1 MPVLSDHAPTAVD
14 PLSALIFLFLLS
26 LSGLLSGT
34 ETALTAVSEASI
46 ARLAEEG
53 KPRAVLLKRL
63 LQQKGRVIAA
73 LLVGNNIVNTVLAVF
88 ATVVFQ
94 GVIGDSKVLPAW
106 AAPVVASVIAVAF
119 LLVFGEVLP
128 KSIAIAT
135 RVRWTMAA
143 AYPVAALTLA
153 TAPVTKLLAMLS
165 NGVLRLMGGK
175 GVDDIFD
182 LRELHSMA
190 NLSAD
195 AGVIDTMERNLI
207 QRASRLNDTR
217 VSEIMI
223 PRTDVQALEIGSSV
237 EQIRALFQKTPCTRI
252 PVYKGDLDDI
262 VGTLNFK
269 EFFRHDPG
277 AGRGFEIANYLHKP
291 LFVSG
296 AMFIGDMLNEM
307 RARRTHMAIV
317 LDEYGGTAGLI
328 TLEDAVEM
336 LVGRIDDEYDVI
348 ETPFERIDEHT
359 WEVDGR
365 VTDERM
371 VAKLGLNLPEEALQ
385 GFDTAAGL
393 ALRAFGNIPAE
404 GDSATYHG
412 LEITASNVRGQ
423 RVRRVRI
430 RLLSEEEKLQAVQDS
445 QSARRKP
452 TRPVAPSEPGIEP
465 EAPAV
470 RLNGE

>member
-1 MPVLSDHAPTAVD
+1 MD
-14 PLSALIFLFLLS
+14 PLSILIFLFLLS

-46 ARLAEEG
+46 ARLADEG
-53 KPRAVLLKRL
+53 KPRALLLKRL
-63 LQQKGRVIAA
+63 LAHKGRVIAA

-94 GVIGDSKVLPAW
+94 GVIRESEVLPLW
-106 AAPVVASVIAVAF
+106 AAPVAASVIAVTF

-128 KSIAIAT
+128 KSLAIT
-135 RVRWTMAA
+135 SRVAWSMAA
-143 AYPVAALTLA
+143 AYPVAVLTLA

-165 NGVLRLMGGK
+165 HGVLRALGGK
-175 GVDDIFD
+175 RAPDNIFD
-182 LRELHSMA
+182 LHEIHSVA

-223 PRTDVQALEIGSSV
+223 PRTDLQALEIGSSV
-237 EQIRALFQKTPCTRI
+237 EQIRALFQKTPFTRI
-252 PVYKGDLDDI
+252 PVYKEDLDDI
-262 VGTLNFK
+262 VGTLNLK

-277 AGRGFEIANYLHKP
+277 AGRGFEIVNYLHKP

-307 RARRTHMAIV
+307 RTRRTHLAIV

-336 LVGRIDDEYDVI
+336 LVGRIDDEYDIVEAPFRQVN
-348 ETPFERIDEHT
+348 ETT

-365 VTDERM
+365 VTDERL
-371 VAKLGLNLPEEALQ
+371 VAKLGLDLPEDALQ

-404 GDSATYHG
+404 GDIATYYG

-430 RLLSEEEKLQAVQDS
+430 RLLSEEEKREHEAAA

-452 TRPVAPSEPGIEP
+452 TRPVVPADDKPDTGNKPELIPG
-465 EAPAV
+465 